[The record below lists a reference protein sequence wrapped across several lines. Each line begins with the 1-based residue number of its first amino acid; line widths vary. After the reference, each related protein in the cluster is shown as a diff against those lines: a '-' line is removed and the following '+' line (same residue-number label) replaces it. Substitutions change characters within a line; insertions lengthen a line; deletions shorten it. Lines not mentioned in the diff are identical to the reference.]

1 MANSTADLLAQAKQA
16 YHRLMIGESAVEIR
30 DATGE
35 SVRYTQANASR
46 LKAYI
51 VSLESQLNGNG
62 RVVPP
67 LRPVWG

>member
-1 MANSTADLLAQAKQA
+1 MMATTAELLAEAKSA
-16 YHRLMIGESAVEIR
+16 YHRLQIGESAVEVR

-35 SVRYTQANASR
+35 SVRYTPANASR

-51 VSLESQLNGNG
+51 AELEAENNGCG

>member
-1 MANSTADLLAQAKQA
+1 MATTADLLAEAKAA
-16 YHRLMIGESAVEIR
+16 YHRLQVGGAAVEVR

-35 SVRYTQANASR
+35 MIRYSPANASR

-51 VSLESQLNGNG
+51 AELEAELRGCAK
-62 RVVPP
+62 VVPP

>member
-1 MANSTADLLAQAKQA
+1 MATTADLLTEAKAA
-16 YHRLMIGESAVEIR
+16 YHRLQIGESAVEVR

-35 SVRYTQANASR
+35 SIRYTPANASR
-46 LKAYI
+46 LLAYI
-51 VSLESQLNGNG
+51 RSLEAELAGCT